1 MDKINEAINI
11 LNSGGVIL
19 YNTETIC
26 GLGCLTNFPKAID
39 KIYKIKQRDSSQ
51 KLILLIHNEIRLNS
65 YVREVPEIAWDIID
79 YSQQQPTIIYEN
91 AYNLSENL
99 ISEDG
104 SIAIR
109 LVQSGPLHHFLS
121 KLKTPLTSTSAN
133 VSGKTSPLHLKEV
146 SKEILS
152 KVDFILDLPNLN
164 SSKRPSSIIKLKSN
178 GEVKII
184 RE

>member
-1 MDKINEAINI
+1 MDKINEAINV

-51 KLILLIHNEIRLNS
+51 KLILLNS

-133 VSGKTSPLHLKEV
+133 VSGKTSPLHFKEV